1 MKQFLLALGYET
13 DVRVRVRGR
22 IVSVH
27 RKRGQIRVVGVVA
40 TPETTDRTVHC
51 SRHISEETSLQPSHS
66 VATITS
72 RGYHAGHRILC
83 HLARKRCFSPYSS
96 SALRLFRCAAAL
108 TPRIIPFKYPT
119 TAGVGRA
126 SPPFPFSLSRCAWV
140 IPTHVYDC
148 ATDISDVSTSTQVP
162 KPKAEYE
169 TAGEL

>member
-27 RKRGQIRVVGVVA
+27 RERGQIRVVGVVA

-96 SALRLFRCAAAL
+96 SALRLFRCAAVPAAL
-108 TPRIIPFKYPT
+108 WW
-119 TAGVGRA
+119 RA
-126 SPPFPFSLSRCAWV
+126 SPPSSFSLQRGAWRD
-140 IPTHVYDC
+140 PTHVYASD
-148 ATDISDVSTSTQVP
+148 AGVADVSTSTQVP
-162 KPKAEYE
+162 KPMTEFE
-169 TAGEL
+169 LEGE